1 MLFSMTGY
9 GRTKLPI
16 NGKTFT
22 VEIKAL
28 NSKGLDINVRLH
40 PLFRD
45 KEMDIRNIIGA
56 EVVRGKIDF
65 LINNDPGEE
74 VKLADLNPT
83 LIMEYHRQL
92 KDMSKG
98 LSMSDEKLFE
108 LALQLPNLT
117 ASTQEVMDANDWP
130 LVEKAVREACREF
143 AAFRRQEGD
152 NMMEDLGKRI
162 GIITDILDRVA
173 ILDPE
178 RINRSRDRILSSLR
192 SNMPEDQIDMNRF
205 EQELIFYLEK
215 MDITEEI
222 TRLRS
227 HCAYFLECMITGNHE
242 KGKKLAFISQ
252 EMGREINTIGAKSYH
267 AEMQKLVVEMKDE
280 LEKIKEQLNNVL

>member
-1 MLFSMTGY
+1 MTGY

-16 NGKTFT
+16 NGKTYT

-28 NSKGLDINVRLH
+28 NSKGLDINMRLN
-40 PLFRD
+40 PFFRD
-45 KEMDIRNIIGA
+45 REMDIRNIIGA

-74 VKLADLNPT
+74 VRATDLNPT
-83 LIMEYHRQL
+83 LILDYHRQL
-92 KDMSKG
+92 KEMSKNF
-98 LSMSDEKLFE
+98 SISDEKLFE
-108 LALQLPNLT
+108 LALNLPNLNT
-117 ASTQEVMDANDWP
+117 STQEVIAAEDWP
-130 LVEKAVREACREF
+130 FVENAVRKACGEL

-152 NMMEDLGKRI
+152 NMMEDLGKRT
-162 GIITDILDRVA
+162 GLILEALDQVA
-173 ILDPE
+173 VIDPD
-178 RINRSRDRILSSLR
+178 RINRSRDRIMTSLR
-192 SNMPEDQIDMNRF
+192 SNMPDDQVDMNRF

-227 HCAYFLECMITGNHE
+227 HCAYFMECMVIGNHE

>member
-1 MLFSMTGY
+1 MTGY

-16 NGKTFT
+16 NGKTYT

-28 NSKGLDINVRLH
+28 NSKGLDINMRLNSF
-40 PLFRD
+40 FRD
-45 KEMDIRNIIGA
+45 REMDIRNIIGA

-74 VKLADLNPT
+74 VRVTDLNPT
-83 LIMEYHRQL
+83 LILDYHRQL
-92 KDMSKG
+92 KEMSKNF
-98 LSMSDEKLFE
+98 SISDEKLFE
-108 LALQLPNLT
+108 LALNLPNLNT
-117 ASTQEVMDANDWP
+117 STQEVIAAEDWP
-130 LVEKAVREACREF
+130 LVEKAVRKACEEL
-143 AAFRRQEGD
+143 AVFRRQEGD
-152 NMMEDLGKRI
+152 NMMEDLGKRT
-162 GIITDILDRVA
+162 GLILEALNQIAV
-173 ILDPE
+173 IDPD
-178 RINRSRDRILSSLR
+178 RINRSRDRIMTSLR
-192 SNMPEDQIDMNRF
+192 SNMPEDQVDMNRF

-227 HCAYFLECMITGNHE
+227 HCAYFMECMVIGNHE